1 MVRALVGP
9 TSSMVLTVEEE
20 VQSSSSIG
28 IWCGGVGRVE
38 GIGVV
43 SSFGMEI
50 ITSSL
55 SEVGGDVV
63 VTGGGWKSG
72 WEVKTA
78 VPKS

>member
-1 MVRALVGP
+1 
-9 TSSMVLTVEEE
+9 
-20 VQSSSSIG
+20 
-28 IWCGGVGRVE
+28 VGRVE

-72 WEVKTA
+72 WEVETA